1 MNNILIYYLST
12 IFLGILVDIQRQFK
26 IGDDKGGLLQ
36 TAFVISY
43 MICAPVFGYL
53 GDRYNRKY
61 IMAFGVLLWSLTT
74 FVGSYMNVS
83 FIRLNYES
91 LLFFFQIIFTAT
103 FVHRNIIYFCSSGVW
118 WVSVKLV
125 TRLLR
130 LQL

>member
-1 MNNILIYYLST
+1 MDNIKLSYIFIYIYYTTVLT
-12 IFLGILVDIQRQFK
+12 IFIGILADIQHQFK

-61 IMAFGVLLWSLTT
+61 IMAFGVFLWSLTT

-83 FIRLNYES
+83 RIGLT
-91 LLFFFQIIFTAT
+91 FF
-103 FVHRNIIYFCSSGVW
+103 
-118 WVSVKLV
+118 
-125 TRLLR
+125 
-130 LQL
+130 